1 MYVYLDLLSTT
12 YDYIYSDS
20 CTGQNRNRVMEM
32 PLLHTVKTSSIEVID
47 HKFLQT
53 GHTNMERLEFAKKK
67 HTTIYHTSQ
76 WTLVVYARRKNP
88 YTVVPLRHTVFLDFK
103 TVEKATHMKTDST
116 GKRVNWI

>member
-20 CTGQNRNRVMEM
+20 CTGQNRNKVMEM

-53 GHTNMERLEFAKKK
+53 GHTNMERLEFAKKNILRY
-67 HTTIYHTSQ
+67 TIPANGHLSGMQ
-76 WTLVVYARRKNP
+76 G
-88 YTVVPLRHTVFLDFK
+88 
-103 TVEKATHMKTDST
+103 
-116 GKRVNWI
+116 GKIPIL